1 MKLDS
6 VSFGSAIGNSA
17 INNAEVSKDIDKAQ
31 KFADALEKASKQK
44 EKDEKELLK
53 SCQELESV
61 FLNQILNAMRATI
74 PKSDLMGNSFATDVW
89 ESMLYE
95 EYSKQMS
102 KSQTTG
108 LAEILF
114 KQLNQNTK

>member
-6 VSFGSAIGNSA
+6 VSTALQMGNSA
-17 INNAEVSKDIDKAQ
+17 LNNTEINKDIDKAQ
-31 KFADALEKASKQK
+31 KFAQELEIASKKK
-44 EKDEKELLK
+44 EQDDAELLE

-74 PKSDLMGNSFATDVW
+74 PKSDLMGNSFSTDVW

-95 EYSKQMS
+95 EYSKQIS
-102 KSQTTG
+102 KTQSTG
-108 LAEILF
+108 LAEILY
-114 KQLNQNTK
+114 KQLKQNI

>member
-1 MKLDS
+1 MKVDS
-6 VSFGSAIGNSA
+6 VSSGSAIGNSA
-17 INNAEVSKDIDKAQ
+17 INNAEANKDIDKTQ
-31 KFADALEKASKQK
+31 KFAEALEKASKQK

-61 FLNQILNAMRATI
+61 FLNQILSAMRATI

-95 EYSKQMS
+95 EYANQMS
-102 KSQTTG
+102 KTQTTG

-114 KQLNQNTK
+114 KQLNQNSK